1 MVRTKG
7 LPLFLRFQLPKNYSS
22 FNQKMGRLRMWLL
35 IYWIGRYGC
44 CSLGDSIVTRI
55 SRTNQPSFI
64 VLDLLVLEN
73 PVLAWFRILRTA
85 PFFFLEYLS
94 LKHNVMMWM
103 LSSLAVNLL
112 TKIFYT
118 KKSFKFQK
126 TKSDGRFLLFHEH
139 PLHIQ
144 VIRYILKNHL
154 NLFYI
159 PNN

>member
-1 MVRTKG
+1 
-7 LPLFLRFQLPKNYSS
+7 
-22 FNQKMGRLRMWLL
+22 
-35 IYWIGRYGC
+35 
-44 CSLGDSIVTRI
+44 
-55 SRTNQPSFI
+55 
-64 VLDLLVLEN
+64 
-73 PVLAWFRILRTA
+73 
-85 PFFFLEYLS
+85 
-94 LKHNVMMWM
+94 MMWM

-126 TKSDGRFLLFHEH
+126 IKSDGRFLLFHEH